1 MTIRIRVVLSEYV
14 VRSMHKSVTVVCVNE
29 WYFFVI
35 VQCVWCVQSEVGG
48 GCGMCGVSGMR
59 VFVLVAFL
67 VFGFWVF
74 FGEGGAQRERGFG
87 VCGVRVMFAVCVCVK
102 GMCSLL
108 YLHVYVYAI
117 ARFLLS

>member
-48 GCGMCGVSGMR
+48 GCGMCGVSVMR

-67 VFGFWVF
+67 VFGFWF
-74 FGEGGAQRERGFG
+74 FFWGGGSSVGKGDWRVWGACD
-87 VCGVRVMFAVCVCVK
+87 VCSVCV
-102 GMCSLL
+102 
-108 YLHVYVYAI
+108 
-117 ARFLLS
+117 